1 MNRAIGRVYAVLAS
15 GLVLLLGFT
24 AYWQLWA
31 EPSLAA
37 RRDNA
42 HQVVQQLSIRRG
54 LIIAADGTKLA
65 INHAAK
71 TADGRHVYERRYP
84 TKTMFAHVVGY
95 SSATDGRAG
104 VERSANDYLIGAH
117 TDLGGELQHQL
128 HSLAGGE
135 IQGDDVQLSLVPAA
149 QRTAMRDLAA
159 SGKAGA
165 VFAIEP
171 STGRVLASASWPS
184 FNPNRAVRGSLPRTG
199 SALVNRAT
207 QGLYPPGS
215 SIKPVIAALALES
228 GRANA
233 QTPVRG
239 SGLFRGVRQED
250 HETTT
255 ASASSVTSISRS
267 RSPIRSTR
275 VFAKL
280 GSDLCGGRAR
290 CPALTGALQR
300 LGFYSIPP
308 LDYPTDQLAASGTVR
323 PGTHTLLSP
332 NAPIDPAR
340 TAIGQA
346 NLVTTPMQMAMVA
359 AAIGNGGVVMRPT
372 LVDSVRSPSGALRYG
387 RRNQPL
393 NRAFSAQTASAVTG
407 MMQHVVDEGTGRAA
421 RIPGVQIAGKTGTA
435 QTGRN
440 GQLDAWFI
448 AFAPAQNP
456 QVAVAVVVERT
467 NQYGG
472 QAAAPIARDVMQAVL
487 NAAS

>member
-1 MNRAIGRVYAVLAS
+1 MNRAIGHVYAVLAS

-54 LIIAADGTKLA
+54 LILAADGTKLA
-65 INHAAK
+65 INHTAK
-71 TADGRHVYERRYP
+71 TADGRKVYERRYP

-104 VERSANDYLIGAH
+104 VERSANDYLVGAH
-117 TDLGGELQHQL
+117 TDLGGELEHQL
-128 HSLAGGE
+128 HSLAGGS

-159 SGKAGA
+159 TGKAGA

-184 FNPNRAVRGSLPRTG
+184 FNPNRAVQGSLPRTG

-228 GRANA
+228 GRVNA
-233 QTPVRG
+233 QTR
-239 SGLFRGVRQED
+239 FED
-250 HETTT
+250 PGYYVEYGRKITNDNSERFYGRFDLTYALTH
-255 ASASSVTSISRS
+255 SIN
-267 RSPIRSTR
+267 T

-280 GSDLCGGRAR
+280 GNDLCGGRAR

-323 PGTHTLLSP
+323 LGTHTLLSP
-332 NAPIDPAR
+332 AAPIDPAR

-346 NLVTTPMQMAMVA
+346 NLVATPMQMAMVA

-372 LVDSVRSPSGALRYG
+372 LVDSVRSPGGARRFE

-393 NRAFSAQTASAVTG
+393 SRAFSEQTASAVTG
-407 MMQHVVDEGTGRAA
+407 MMEHVVDEGTGRAA
-421 RIPGVQIAGKTGTA
+421 QISGVQIAGKTGTA
-435 QTGRN
+435 QTGRD

>member
-1 MNRAIGRVYAVLAS
+1 MNRAIGRVYGVLAS

-31 EPSLAA
+31 EPSLAS

-42 HQVVQQLSIRRG
+42 HQIVQQLSIRRG

-65 INHAAK
+65 TNRAAK
-71 TADGRHVYERRYP
+71 TADGRRVYERRYP
-84 TKTMFAHVVGY
+84 TRKMFAHVVGY

-117 TDLGGELQHQL
+117 TDLGGTLENEL

-135 IQGDDVQLSLVPAA
+135 IHGDDVQLSLVPAA
-149 QRTAMRDLAA
+149 QRKAMSDLAA
-159 SGKAGA
+159 TGKAGA
-165 VFAIEP
+165 VFALEP
-171 STGRVLASASWPS
+171 QTGRVLVSASWPS
-184 FNPNRAVRGSLPRTG
+184 FNPNRAVAGSLPRTG

-228 GRANA
+228 GRYNL
-233 QTPVRG
+233 QSQFVDPGYFEEYGRKITNDQGERF
-239 SGLFRGVRQED
+239 SGHFDLAFALT
-250 HETTT
+250 H
-255 ASASSVTSISRS
+255 SINS
-267 RSPIRSTR
+267 

-280 GSDLCGGRAR
+280 GSELCGGRAR
-290 CPALTGALQR
+290 CPTLTHALQN

-308 LDYPTDQLAASGTVR
+308 LDYPTDQLAASGTVGS
-323 PGTHTLLSP
+323 GTNKLLSP

-346 NLVTTPMQMAMVA
+346 NLVVTPMQMAMVA
-359 AAIGNGGVVMRPT
+359 SAIGNGGVVMRPT
-372 LVDSVRSPSGALRYG
+372 LVDAVRSSSGALRYQ
-387 RRNQPL
+387 RHSEPL
-393 NRAFSAQTASAVTG
+393 NRAFSEQTASAVTD
-407 MMQHVVDEGTGRAA
+407 MMEHVVDEGTGRAA
-421 RIPGVQIAGKTGTA
+421 QIPGVQIAGKTGTA

-448 AFAPAQNP
+448 AFAPAVNP
-456 QVAVAVVVERT
+456 QVALAVVVERT

>member
-1 MNRAIGRVYAVLAS
+1 VNRAIGRVYAVLAA

-31 EPSLAA
+31 ESSLAA

-42 HQVVQQLSIRRG
+42 HQVVQQLSIKRG
-54 LIIAADGTKLA
+54 LILAADGTRLA

-71 TADGRHVYERRYP
+71 TADGRRVYERRYP
-84 TKTMFAHVVGY
+84 TRKMFAHVVGY

-104 VERSANDYLIGAH
+104 VERAANDYLVGAH
-117 TDLGGELQHQL
+117 TDLGGALANEL

-135 IQGDDVQLSLVPAA
+135 VTGDDVQISLLPAA
-149 QRTAMRDLAA
+149 QRKAMGDLAA

-171 STGRVLASASWPS
+171 RTGRVLVSASWPS
-184 FNPNRAVRGSLPRTG
+184 FDPNRAVRGSLPATG

-228 GRANA
+228 GRYNA
-233 QTPVRG
+233 QSTFDDPGYFVEYG
-239 SGLFRGVRQED
+239 KKILNDSGERFPGHFDLTFALT
-250 HETTT
+250 H
-255 ASASSVTSISRS
+255 SINS
-267 RSPIRSTR
+267 
-275 VFAKL
+275 VFASL
-280 GSDLCGGRAR
+280 GSALCGGRAR
-290 CPALTGALQR
+290 CPTLTHALQR

-323 PGTHTLLSP
+323 SGTSKLLSP
-332 NAPIDPAR
+332 DAPIDPAR

-346 NLVTTPMQMAMVA
+346 NLVVTPMQMAMVA
-359 AAIGNGGVVMRPT
+359 ATLANGGVVMRPT
-372 LVDSVRSPSGALRYG
+372 IVDRVRSPSGALRYE
-387 RRNQPL
+387 RHSTPL
-393 NRAFSAQTASAVTG
+393 NRAFSEQTAAAVTE
-407 MMQHVVDEGTGRAA
+407 MMKHVVDEGTGKAA
-421 RIPGVQIAGKTGTA
+421 QIPGVQIAGKTGTA
-435 QTGRN
+435 QTGRP

-448 AFAPAQNP
+448 AFAPAEAP

-467 NQYGG
+467 SQYGG

>member
-1 MNRAIGRVYAVLAS
+1 MNQAIGRVYKVLAA

-54 LIIAADGTKLA
+54 LILAADGTKLA

-71 TADGRHVYERRYP
+71 TADGRHIYERRYP
-84 TKTMFAHVVGY
+84 TNKMFAHVVGY

-117 TDLGGELQHQL
+117 TDLGGALENQL

-135 IQGDDVQLSLVPAA
+135 IHGDDVQISLLPAA
-149 QRTAMRDLAA
+149 QRKAMSDLAA
-159 SGKAGA
+159 TGKAGA

-171 STGRVLASASWPS
+171 RTGRVLVSASWPS
-184 FNPNRAVRGSLPRTG
+184 FNPNRAVRGSLPHAG

-228 GRANA
+228 GRY
-233 QTPVRG
+233 TPDSRFNDPGYFVEYG
-239 SGLFRGVRQED
+239 KKITNDSGERFGN
-250 HETTT
+250 
-255 ASASSVTSISRS
+255 VTLTQALTHSINS
-267 RSPIRSTR
+267 
-275 VFAKL
+275 VFASL
-280 GSDLCGGRAR
+280 GSALCGGRAR
-290 CPALTGALQR
+290 CPRLTHALQD

-323 PGTHTLLSP
+323 SGTRTLLSP
-332 NAPIDPAR
+332 DAPIDPAR

-346 NLVTTPMQMAMVA
+346 NLVVTPMQMAMVA
-359 AAIGNGGVVMRPT
+359 ATFGNGGVVMKPT
-372 LVDSVRSPSGALRYG
+372 IVDSVRSPSGALRY
-387 RRNQPL
+387 RRKSTVL
-393 NRAFSAQTASAVTG
+393 NRAFSAQTATAVTE
-407 MMQHVVDEGTGRAA
+407 MMKHVVDEGTGRAA
-421 RIPGVQIAGKTGTA
+421 QIPGVQIAGKTGTA
-435 QTGRN
+435 QTGQN

-448 AFAPAQNP
+448 AFAPADDP

-467 NQYGG
+467 TST
-472 QAAAPIARDVMQAVL
+472 AARRPPR
-487 NAAS
+487 SPETSCRRC

>member
-65 INHAAK
+65 INHAA
-71 TADGRHVYERRYP
+71 TTTDGRHVYERRYP
-84 TKTMFAHVVGY
+84 TKKMFAHVVGY

-117 TDLGGELQHQL
+117 TDLGDALANQL

-135 IQGDDVQLSLVPAA
+135 IHGDDVQLSLVPAA
-149 QRTAMRDLAA
+149 QRKAMGDLAA
-159 SGKAGA
+159 TGKAGA
-165 VFAIEP
+165 VFAVEP
-171 STGRVLASASWPS
+171 STGRVLVSASWPS
-184 FNPNRAVRGSLPRTG
+184 FNPNRAVQGSLPRTG

-228 GRANA
+228 GRADANT
-233 QTPVRG
+233 QFTDPGYFEEYGRKITNDNG
-239 SGLFRGVRQED
+239 ERFSGRFDLTYALT
-250 HETTT
+250 H
-255 ASASSVTSISRS
+255 SINS
-267 RSPIRSTR
+267 
-275 VFAKL
+275 VFARL
-280 GSDLCGGRAR
+280 GSEICGGRAR
-290 CPALTGALQR
+290 CPALTSALEK
-300 LGFYSIPP
+300 LGFFSIPP

-323 PGTHTLLSP
+323 SGTNKLLSP

-346 NLVTTPMQMAMVA
+346 NLVATPMQMAMVA

-372 LVDSVRSPSGALRYG
+372 LVDSVRSPSGALRFG
-387 RRNQPL
+387 RHSEPL
-393 NRAFSAQTASAVTG
+393 NRAFSEQTAAAVTG
-407 MMQHVVDEGTGRAA
+407 MMEHVVDEGTGRAA
-421 RIPGVQIAGKTGTA
+421 QIPGVQIAGKTGTA

-472 QAAAPIARDVMQAVL
+472 QAAAPIARDVKQAVL

>member
-42 HQVVQQLSIRRG
+42 HQIVQQLSIRRG

-65 INHAAK
+65 TNRAAK

-84 TKTMFAHVVGY
+84 TNKMFAHVVGY

-117 TDLGGELQHQL
+117 SDLGDALANQL

-135 IQGDDVQLSLVPAA
+135 IHGDDVQLSLLPAA
-149 QRTAMRDLAA
+149 QRKAMSDLAA
-159 SGKAGA
+159 TGKAGA
-165 VFAIEP
+165 VFALEP
-171 STGRVLASASWPS
+171 QTGRVLVSASWPS
-184 FNPNRAVRGSLPRTG
+184 FNPNRAVQGSLPRAG

-228 GRANA
+228 GRYSLQSQFDDPGFFVEYGRKITNDQGERFPGRFDLSFAL
-233 QTPVRG
+233 T
-239 SGLFRGVRQED
+239 
-250 HETTT
+250 H
-255 ASASSVTSISRS
+255 SINS
-267 RSPIRSTR
+267 
-275 VFAKL
+275 VFARI
-280 GSDLCGGRAR
+280 GSELCGGRAR
-290 CPALTGALQR
+290 CQTLTHALQR

-323 PGTHTLLSP
+323 SGTHTLLSP

-346 NLVTTPMQMAMVA
+346 NLVATPMQMAMVA
-359 AAIGNGGVVMRPT
+359 SAIGNGGVVMRPT
-372 LVDSVRSPSGALRYG
+372 LVDSVRSPSGALRFQ
-387 RRNQPL
+387 RHSEPL
-393 NRAFSAQTASAVTG
+393 NRAFSEQTASAVTD
-407 MMQHVVDEGTGRAA
+407 MMTHVVDEGTGRAA
-421 RIPGVQIAGKTGTA
+421 QIPGVQIAGKTGTA
-435 QTGRN
+435 QTGTN

-448 AFAPAQNP
+448 AFAPAVNP
-456 QVAVAVVVERT
+456 KVALAVVVERT